1 MAHPWS
7 LAACGLLPELK
18 RVLQLVIID
27 RRPNDA
33 GMFRQLGVPFHTRNY

>member
-7 LAACGLLPELK
+7 LAACGVLPELK

-27 RRPNDA
+27 RRSNDA
-33 GMFRQLGVPFHTRNY
+33 GMFRQLGVLLHTRKY